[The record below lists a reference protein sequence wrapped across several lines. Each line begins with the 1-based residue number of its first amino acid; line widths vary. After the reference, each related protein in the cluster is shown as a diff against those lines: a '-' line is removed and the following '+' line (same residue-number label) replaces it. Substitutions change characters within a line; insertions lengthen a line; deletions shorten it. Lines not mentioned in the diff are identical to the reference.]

1 MNDIDY
7 RDCHL
12 TITIGT
18 RTKMSIFSH
27 VREFLLDEIGARGFD
42 ARDPALFSMLTIEH
56 RAFRLA
62 KKIVSDV
69 ERHYLVDNA
78 SIQFEDAGAAMKEL
92 PGHIDEFVA
101 KTKKEFL
108 DDQPDGLPL
117 LIQLASGTPV
127 DFFGNSYDVGLGP
140 DAERS

>member
-1 MNDIDY
+1 MTDIDY

-18 RTKMSIFSH
+18 RTKMSIFGH
-27 VREFLLDEIGARGFD
+27 MREFLFGEIKARGFD
-42 ARDPALFSMLTIEH
+42 VRDPELFSMLTIED

-62 KKIVSDV
+62 EKIVSDV
-69 ERHYLVDNA
+69 ERYYLADNA
-78 SIQFEDAGAAMKEL
+78 SIQFRDAGAAMREL
-92 PGHIDEFVA
+92 PGRIDEFVA

-108 DDQPDGLPL
+108 DDQADGLRL

-127 DFFGNSYDVGLGP
+127 DFFGKSWDFRLGP